1 MDTWLIIAFVVWA
14 ASMYHMW
21 KLGVKLGLQSGA
33 ENAIQ
38 HLADNKII
46 EVLETG
52 QIISAK
58 CLPKNEVK

>member
-1 MDTWLIIAFVVWA
+1 MDTWVIIAFVVWA

-21 KLGVKLGLQSGA
+21 RLGVKIGLQSGA

-38 HLADNKII
+38 HLAENDII
-46 EVLETG
+46 EILETG

-58 CLPKNEVK
+58 CLHKNKAE